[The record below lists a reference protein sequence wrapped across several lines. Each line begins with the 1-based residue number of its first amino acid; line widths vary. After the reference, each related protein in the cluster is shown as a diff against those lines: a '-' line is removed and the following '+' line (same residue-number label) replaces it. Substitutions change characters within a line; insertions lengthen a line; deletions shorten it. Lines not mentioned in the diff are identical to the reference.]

1 MRNFV
6 LGDDP
11 VRIVDGTATI
21 ADRSVVKLTTGQIG
35 VVFGGK
41 LYLRTEVIP
50 LSEVQ
55 IEKVW
60 DYPTL
65 YESIDSVSRLM
76 HPIFDNVDV
85 DWSNIPVD
93 TKIEVKI
100 NGVWKPAFFAGYIG
114 GKTYYF
120 THGRSSYTANET
132 SGDYAV
138 IDPIDK
144 ENIRLF
150 KKGL

>member
-11 VRIVDGTATI
+11 IRIVDSTATI
-21 ADRSVVKLTTGQIG
+21 TDRSVVKLTTGQIG
-35 VVFGGK
+35 VVFGGN

-65 YESIDSVSRLM
+65 YESIDSVSKLM
-76 HPIFDNVDV
+76 PPIFDSVDV
-85 DWSNIPVD
+85 DWNNVPVD
-93 TKIEVKI
+93 TKIEVRI
-100 NGVWKPAFFAGYIG
+100 NGVWKHAFFAGCYG
-114 GKTYYF
+114 GVPYYF
-120 THGRSSYTANET
+120 LNGKSSFTVVMDKIGAM
-132 SGDYAV
+132 SV
-138 IDPIDK
+138 IDKKD
-144 ENIRLF
+144 IRLF

>member
-11 VRIVDGTATI
+11 VRIVDSTATI
-21 ADRSVVKLTTGQIG
+21 ADRSVVKLTTGQVG
-35 VVFGGK
+35 VVFDGK
-41 LYLRTEVIP
+41 LYLRTEVVP

-65 YESIDSVSRLM
+65 YESIDSVSKLM
-76 HPIFDNVDV
+76 PPIFDSGEV
-85 DWSNIPVD
+85 DWDNIPVD
-93 TKIEVKI
+93 TKVEVRI
-100 NGVWKPAFFAGYIG
+100 NGVWKRAFFAGCFG
-114 GKTYYF
+114 GKPFYF
-120 THGRSSYTANET
+120 SHGKNSFTSSVDKFDAT
-132 SGDYAV
+132 SNV
-138 IDPIDK
+138 DK
-144 ENIRLF
+144 KDIRIF

>member
-11 VRIVDGTATI
+11 VRIVDNTATI

-65 YESIDSVSRLM
+65 YESIDSVSKLVS
-76 HPIFDNVDV
+76 PIFDSVDV
-85 DWSNIPVD
+85 DWNNVPVD
-93 TKIEVKI
+93 TKVEVRI
-100 NGVWKPAFFAGYIG
+100 NGVWKHAFFAGCFC
-114 GKTYYF
+114 GKPFYF
-120 THGRSSYTANET
+120 LHGKSSFTSSVDTFDTRS
-132 SGDYAV
+132 V
-138 IDPIDK
+138 IDKKD
-144 ENIRLF
+144 IRLF